1 MLRKETRDLLIA
13 PLGEAFL
20 LLVAASIGWILHQP
34 LVFASL
40 GPTAYELV
48 ETPHRRSAQPYSV
61 FVGHLVGVS
70 AGFGA
75 LYIAGCWHALP
86 VSTAGVPFHRI
97 WAAVAAVGLTVFVN
111 LLLHASQPAALSTAL
126 LVSLGIMQ
134 SPRDAAIL
142 MGGVVLMILLGEPI
156 RLWRLRHQKQLQ
168 EQNSSWPAHNPPAS

>member
-1 MLRKETRDLLIA
+1 MEKKRNRDLMIA

-20 LLVAASIGWILHQP
+20 LLVAALVGWVLHQP

-61 FVGHLVGVS
+61 FVGHLVAVA
-70 AGFGA
+70 AGFA
-75 LYIAGCWHALP
+75 AIFIAGCWHTPP
-86 VSTAGVPFHRI
+86 VSHAGVPFHRI
-97 WAAVAAVGLTVFVN
+97 WAAVIAVSFTVFVN
-111 LLLHASQPAALSTAL
+111 LLLRASQPAALSTAL

-134 SPRDAAIL
+134 SPPDAAIL

-156 RLWRLRHQKQLQ
+156 RLWRLRHQ
-168 EQNSSWPAHNPPAS
+168 EMRTAAES